1 MGPRLS
7 VWTNLAGVFSES
19 FFAARSTAVG
29 MPRPAAKQIVRWAPL
44 NELILTKQVWSANRD
59 G

>member
-19 FFAARSTAVG
+19 FFAARSTAGG
-29 MPRPAAKQIVRWAPL
+29 MPRPAAFEADRPL
-44 NELILTKQVWSANRD
+44 GSA
-59 G
+59 